1 MFLGVCQGIKGYDI
15 GMTKLAHN
23 LYRAEQVREMDEYA
37 INQLG
42 ISGTVLM
49 ERAGAAAFG
58 ILQKRW
64 PQATSISVICGTG
77 NNAGDGFVIAR
88 LAKEANFQVSVLQIG
103 DSQHLKG
110 DALAAAQRLQSV
122 GIEPTK
128 FTVPKCHQAEV
139 IVDALLGTGLSGEV
153 SDDYFTVIKAINACG
168 KPVLALDVPSGLNA
182 NTGNAENI
190 AVKATV
196 TVTFIG
202 NKQGLFT
209 GDAWDYCG
217 EQVFESLSVP
227 SVVYEQ
233 ASCGVEQINYEKLK
247 SILRPRALNSHKGH
261 YGHVLI
267 IGGEAGFTGAV
278 RMAGEAAARVGA
290 GLVSIATRKEH
301 AASLNATR
309 PELMVHGVE
318 DEKDFHILAEYANV
332 IAIGPGLGQSD
343 WAKQLLTSALE
354 SGLPLIVD
362 ADALNL
368 LSLSTESQKR
378 ENWILTPHAGEAARL
393 LGKST
398 QETEENRFTT
408 ARSLQNEFGGITVLK
423 GPGSL
428 ICSND
433 EPMFL
438 CPEGNPGMSSGG
450 MGDVLTGVIAGLVAQ
465 NIELLDAASLGV
477 CLHAAAGDSAAK
489 AAGQRGLLASD
500 LMSWLRRLANP

>member
-1 MFLGVCQGIKGYDI
+1 
-15 GMTKLAHN
+15 MTKLAHN
-23 LYRAEQVREMDEYA
+23 LYRAEQVREMDDYA

-49 ERAGAAAFG
+49 ERAGSAAFNL
-58 ILQKRW
+58 LQKRW
-64 PQATSISVICGTG
+64 PQAKSISVICGTG

-88 LAKEANFQVSVLQIG
+88 LAKEAGLEVGVLQIG

-110 DALAAAQRLQSV
+110 DALAASQRLQSV
-122 GIEPTK
+122 GIEATE
-128 FTVPKCHQAEV
+128 FTVPKCHQADV
-139 IVDALLGTGLSGEV
+139 IVDALLGTGLSGAV
-153 SDDYFTVIKAINACG
+153 RDDCFTVIKAINACG
-168 KPVLALDVPSGLNA
+168 KPILSIDVPSGLDA
-182 NTGNAENI
+182 NTGKAENI
-190 AVKATV
+190 AVRATV

-227 SVVYEQ
+227 AVVYEQ
-233 ASCGVEQINYEKLK
+233 ATCSVEQINYEKLK
-247 SILRPRALNSHKGH
+247 SILKPRALNSHKGD

-267 IGGEAGFTGAV
+267 VGGEAGYTGAA

-301 AASLNATR
+301 ASLLNSTR
-309 PELMVHGVE
+309 PELMVHGVD
-318 DEKDFHILAEYANV
+318 DEKGFHLLAERANV

-343 WAKQLLTSALE
+343 WAKQLLTYALE

-368 LSLSTESQKR
+368 LSADPQKR
-378 ENWILTPHAGEAARL
+378 ENWILTPHGGEAARL
-393 LGKST
+393 LGKAT

-428 ICSND
+428 VCTND

-438 CPEGNPGMSSGG
+438 CSGGNPGMSSGG

-465 NIELLDAASLGV
+465 GIELLDAASLGV
-477 CLHAAAGDSAAK
+477 CLHAAAGDGAAK

-500 LMSWLRRLANP
+500 LMSWVRRLANP